1 MWRFLFGAVV
11 LIIFYK
17 APVQCDVK
25 TLQHCDNEEVRKIS
39 NLKTKTK
46 SELGLLLEMKH
57 TEIDITHAEFLEN
70 SLGLQRI
77 LDELKLVNQ
86 FYLEN
91 MNNYEQHIKEA
102 EIIQK
107 LLD

>member
-1 MWRFLFGAVV
+1 
-11 LIIFYK
+11 
-17 APVQCDVK
+17 
-25 TLQHCDNEEVRKIS
+25 
-39 NLKTKTK
+39 
-46 SELGLLLEMKH
+46 MKH

-70 SLGLQRI
+70 TLGLQRI